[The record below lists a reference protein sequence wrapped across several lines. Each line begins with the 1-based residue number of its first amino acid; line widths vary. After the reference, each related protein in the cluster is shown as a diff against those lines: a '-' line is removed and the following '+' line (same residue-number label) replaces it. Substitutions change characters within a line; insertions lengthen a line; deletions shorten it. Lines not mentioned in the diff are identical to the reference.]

1 MEDENTTKSSSD
13 VDDVA
18 SSKTGSE
25 SVTGSLEEQL
35 EAAVAERDENHDR
48 WLRTQADLE
57 NYRKRVSK
65 EADENRKYQAVGV
78 IRDLLPGLDNLG
90 RAVEAAQ
97 TSGNVDELVQGV
109 QMVLKQFE
117 DILSAHSAVVI
128 EAVGQPFDPNLHEA
142 LQQVPSAD
150 HPPMTVVQELER
162 GFQIHDRV
170 VRPSKVIVS
179 SGPPAETG
187 DSAES

>member
-1 MEDENTTKSSSD
+1 M
-13 VDDVA
+13 
-18 SSKTGSE
+18 
-25 SVTGSLEEQL
+25 

-57 NYRKRVSK
+57 NYRKRVSR

-97 TSGNVDELVQGV
+97 TTGNVDELVQGV

-128 EAVGQPFDPNLHEA
+128 DAVGQPFDPNLHEA

-179 SGPPAETG
+179 SGPPAQA
-187 DSAES
+187 DASAES